1 MSFRSGRSDNS
12 FQAVLQDDMVRAQ
25 PAGDEASAMNN
36 PLIRDM
42 SGGFLVDQAQLAPSP
57 YGTAPPQQALFD
69 GTAGHNISMY
79 GDSQSSVSYDATA
92 ASMQFSQ
99 LLKPSAPAS
108 GPMQGAAAAAMQYL
122 SGSYLPFGGP
132 LQSQLLLQALQTK
145 PSSRSSNAN
154 PLTVKVS
161 CA

>member
-1 MSFRSGRSDNS
+1 
-12 FQAVLQDDMVRAQ
+12 
-25 PAGDEASAMNN
+25 MNN
-36 PLIRDM
+36 PLTRDM

-79 GDSQSSVSYDATA
+79 GDSQSTVSYDGP

-99 LLKPSAPAS
+99 LLKPLAPAS
-108 GPMQGAAAAAMQYL
+108 GPMQGAAAAAAMQYL

-154 PLTVKVS
+154 PLTDTVKVS